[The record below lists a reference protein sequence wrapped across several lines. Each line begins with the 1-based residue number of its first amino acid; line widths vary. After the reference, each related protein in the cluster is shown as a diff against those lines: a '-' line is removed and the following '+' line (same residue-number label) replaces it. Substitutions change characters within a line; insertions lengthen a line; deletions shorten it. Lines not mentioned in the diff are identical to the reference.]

1 MIVIKI
7 KNQGIVTVI
16 IVIKIVNR
24 EIVIVE
30 LVETNIHAKKNVRK
44 MRDFHIV
51 VITITKNVIKLFI
64 IIKIQ
69 KIKMIKNQKMKI

>member
-7 KNQGIVTVI
+7 KNPGIVTVI
-16 IVIKIVNR
+16 IVIKIENR
-24 EIVIVE
+24 EIVSVE